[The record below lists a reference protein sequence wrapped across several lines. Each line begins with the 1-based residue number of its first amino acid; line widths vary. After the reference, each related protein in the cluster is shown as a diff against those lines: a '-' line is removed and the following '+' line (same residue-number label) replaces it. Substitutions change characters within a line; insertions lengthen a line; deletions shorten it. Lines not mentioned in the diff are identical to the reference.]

1 MSIFK
6 IIEWIS
12 LNLDKVALIAVVIIV
27 LSLTAVIT
35 KTLRS
40 IKEGIKEGITPLGA
54 FVLLVL
60 IIIGYVVYK
69 AFMSL

>member
-69 AFMSL
+69 AITSL

>member
-54 FVLLVL
+54 FVLLIL

-69 AFMSL
+69 AITSL

>member
-1 MSIFK
+1 MSLFK

-69 AFMSL
+69 AITSL

>member
-1 MSIFK
+1 MSLFK

-54 FVLLVL
+54 FVLLIL